1 MNQSLYWRSLAE
13 SQCQKVCLDT
23 VETDSAADVY
33 VCGRIRFCVISVI
46 NYKVKNISTN
56 YPQIEFKVPTTT
68 TISNTKV
75 RAFTLFHT

>member
-46 NYKVKNISTN
+46 NYKVKNIPS
-56 YPQIEFKVPTTT
+56 
-68 TISNTKV
+68 V
-75 RAFTLFHT
+75 RSFFQWSKLTSHYCINQEDLSF